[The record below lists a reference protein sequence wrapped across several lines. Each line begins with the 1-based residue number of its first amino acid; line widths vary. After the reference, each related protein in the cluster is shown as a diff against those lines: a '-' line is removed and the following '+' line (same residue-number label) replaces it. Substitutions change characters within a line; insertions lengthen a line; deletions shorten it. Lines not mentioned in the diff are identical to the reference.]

1 VNVDAAALDKCDQVR
16 QYPTLH
22 GWHDDCPPGVLCPHD
37 QAVRLAAS
45 ASASEFA
52 QSCSSHVAIMGGIVS
67 PWRESRH
74 SARSFEMSSKS
85 SAATQVHARST
96 AVNETSRVVATERGD
111 GGDREGFRTSKR
123 CVSDRDAPLG
133 RGLTSTWV
141 YVLQGHHDAPQYSA
155 YLKPEIQWYSRSRRS
170 ERRLRAL
177 LAISTAIASRGDESS
192 VEGELL
198 TLAPEAIEADAGA
211 ILRTSGDGKFAPS
224 SGWHRPGEE
233 ALAVDGVSFER

>member
-1 VNVDAAALDKCDQVR
+1 MNVDAAALDKCDQVR

-96 AVNETSRVVATERGD
+96 AVNETSRVVAPDEAMGEIERVFEHLSAACRIGMHRLA
-111 GGDREGFRTSKR
+111 GVSRLRGFTYCK
-123 CVSDRDAPLG
+123 A
-133 RGLTSTWV
+133 TTM
-141 YVLQGHHDAPQYSA
+141 
-155 YLKPEIQWYSRSRRS
+155 RRS
-170 ERRLRAL
+170 
-177 LAISTAIASRGDESS
+177 IPHI
-192 VEGELL
+192 
-198 TLAPEAIEADAGA
+198 
-211 ILRTSGDGKFAPS
+211 
-224 SGWHRPGEE
+224 
-233 ALAVDGVSFER
+233 